1 MFRYVVG
8 ADGDVET
15 GGISWKYNAYYQL
28 GIAKT
33 HELLTNTWS
42 TSRLALATDAVVANG
57 QIVCRSSIA
66 NPSNGCVP
74 LNRIGIGP
82 VNADA
87 LNYIF
92 NDGRQPSR
100 RQRIQ
105 QDVAAFSVQ
114 TNDLFENWTG
124 PVSFAFGGEY
134 RKESVDG
141 SISPDAPNNTGFLYG
156 NYRVTTGDFSVKE
169 GFIETIFPVFDGLDL
184 NGALRVTDYSTSGTV
199 TTWKLGGTWQVIDD
213 IKFRVTRSRDIRA
226 PNLNDLFAPGTA
238 RTNTVNVPLPGG
250 GQRSDTFLEQTT
262 GNVSLKP
269 EVARTWGAGV
279 VLTPTFLPGFAASA
293 DYFDIELVDA
303 IANITAQTT
312 ANLCF
317 EQNVASQCAQI
328 AFAAPND
335 ISQIT
340 LVPFNFAS
348 IKTRG
353 IDFEASYRAPVAS
366 GNLTL
371 RAVVSHYITNT
382 TNNGINAPVDL
393 AGQNAGGGDAT
404 PSWNYRLSANYDAE
418 SWAVNFVGRG
428 FSGGVYNNNFI
439 ECQTT
444 CPASTADFRTINTN
458 QIAGQWYLDMS
469 LTKRLEIG
477 GANAEVFL
485 YIRNLFNTDP
495 VLVGN
500 GPTGDNTPAYPQTN
514 RNLYD
519 VLGRVFRI
527 GARIK
532 I

>member
-1 MFRYVVG
+1 M
-8 ADGDVET
+8 
-15 GGISWKYNAYYQL
+15 